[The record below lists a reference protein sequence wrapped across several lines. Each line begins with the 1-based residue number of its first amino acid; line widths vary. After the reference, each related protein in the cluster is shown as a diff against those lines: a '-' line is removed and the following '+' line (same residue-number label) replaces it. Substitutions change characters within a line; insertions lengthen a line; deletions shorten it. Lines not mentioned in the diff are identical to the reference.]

1 MSSVLCTDGNEHR
14 THGWSKSDACEVPFI
29 LEATGCC
36 VSHDNLYIHSHMFTD
51 KPQLT
56 SLLVSFCRINYV
68 CCRFQEL
75 KKMECFFLSIRS
87 SISHTYAWP
96 VFYHAPSPKQA
107 LPCGWDM
114 LFRVDGT
121 CSYCTLCLSSLSLH
135 SNAIMFTAYL
145 KSLMEGV
152 WKVYSDNRLAQK
164 WFEGHALKVSWVF
177 SLLGCGGAS
186 ARVQRET
193 PRSVWSPH
201 PNWKPPD

>member
-1 MSSVLCTDGNEHR
+1 MSSVLCTDDNEHR

-29 LEATGCC
+29 LEATGRC

-114 LFRVDGT
+114 LI
-121 CSYCTLCLSSLSLH
+121 LHSLSVLAQFALQCYH
-135 SNAIMFTAYL
+135 VYSILKKLNGGGL
-145 KSLMEGV
+145 KS
-152 WKVYSDNRLAQK
+152 
-164 WFEGHALKVSWVF
+164 VF
-177 SLLGCGGAS
+177 
-186 ARVQRET
+186 
-193 PRSVWSPH
+193 W
-201 PNWKPPD
+201 

>member
-14 THGWSKSDACEVPFI
+14 THGWSKNDACEVPFI
-29 LEATGCC
+29 LEATGRC

-56 SLLVSFCRINYV
+56 SLLMSFCRINYV
-68 CCRFQEL
+68 CCRFREL

-114 LFRVDGT
+114 LI
-121 CSYCTLCLSSLSLH
+121 LHSLSVLAQFALQCYH
-135 SNAIMFTAYL
+135 VYSILKKLNGGCL
-145 KSLMEGV
+145 KS
-152 WKVYSDNRLAQK
+152 
-164 WFEGHALKVSWVF
+164 VF
-177 SLLGCGGAS
+177 
-186 ARVQRET
+186 
-193 PRSVWSPH
+193 W
-201 PNWKPPD
+201 